1 MRLLSLYVKS
11 FGKLRDFSYEF
22 TEGFN
27 EIKED
32 NGFGKTTL
40 AAFIKAMFY
49 GYANN
54 KKTDIDQNDF
64 KHYRPFNTTVKFGGC
79 VSNTRVV
86 LFAWKDIS
94 EIRKKSILWNCS
106 TRARGKK
113 PT

>member
-54 KKTDIDQNDF
+54 KKTDIF
-64 KHYRPFNTTVKFGGC
+64 RGVALRIY
-79 VSNTRVV
+79 
-86 LFAWKDIS
+86 LFFCCICK
-94 EIRKKSILWNCS
+94 
-106 TRARGKK
+106 
-113 PT
+113 

>member
-54 KKTDIDQNDF
+54 KKQI
-64 KHYRPFNTTVKFGGC
+64 
-79 VSNTRVV
+79 
-86 LFAWKDIS
+86 
-94 EIRKKSILWNCS
+94 
-106 TRARGKK
+106 
-113 PT
+113 